1 MEYKMSLN
9 KGDIIKLEYTGIVDG
24 SVFTSTSADVAKEN
38 GIYDENVTYG
48 PRIVILGA
56 GQIVPGLEEEL
67 IGKEPGQSGSVE
79 LPPEKAYGVRDPEK
93 IETVMLNRFKDE
105 KPYPGMRVSVDGKI
119 GTVTR
124 IVGRK
129 ATIDFNHPFADK
141 TVRFDYRILERI
153 EDREEKLRAMIK
165 IFSDIELESKITD
178 DVAEITVPWEIS
190 YYKDW
195 LMIRRWLAD
204 MALRTL
210 GLKEVRFVERHTPE
224 DRLRAEL
231 ISPPEKHPE
240 GSTSTDSGDADKT
253 AQESGGE
260 GSGEGSGD
268 ESQPGA

>member
-1 MEYKMSLN
+1 MDYEMSLN

-24 SVFTSTSADVAKEN
+24 RVFISTSADVAREN
-38 GIYDENVTYG
+38 GIYDEDVSYG

-67 IGKEPGQSGSVE
+67 IGKEPGHSGSVE

-105 KPYPGMRVSVDGKI
+105 KPYPGMRVSVDGRI

-165 IFSDIELESKITD
+165 IFSDIELESRITD

-190 YYKDW
+190 YFKDW
-195 LMIRRWLAD
+195 LMIRRWVAD

-231 ISPPEKHPE
+231 ISPPEKQ
-240 GSTSTDSGDADKT
+240 S
-253 AQESGGE
+253 QESEGADRGE
-260 GSGEGSGD
+260 GSGGET
-268 ESQPGA
+268 QPGA